1 MLIFSENTGPIGQ
14 KIHCISCLCFYETG
28 RTSGTLQTGIFPR
41 ISIAQNYKQ
50 TKTYGIIKKLSF

>member
-1 MLIFSENTGPIGQ
+1 MKQAGQ
-14 KIHCISCLCFYETG
+14 VVHF
-28 RTSGTLQTGIFPR
+28 RQDFFPR